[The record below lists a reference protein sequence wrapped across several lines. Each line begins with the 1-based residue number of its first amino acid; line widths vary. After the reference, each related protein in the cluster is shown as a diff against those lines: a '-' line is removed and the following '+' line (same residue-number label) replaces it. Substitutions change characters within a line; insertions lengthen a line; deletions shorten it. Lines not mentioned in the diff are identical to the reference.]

1 MDFILQLI
9 NLCLGDKILVCEKYM
24 FNLYQKRKALI
35 LEFPLKQSNITFWL
49 KNIKTFCLHHLVAFD

>member
-24 FNLYQKRKALI
+24 FHLYQKRKALI
-35 LEFPLKQSNITFWL
+35 LEFPLNVKMERSITQL
-49 KNIKTFCLHHLVAFD
+49 RNYMCS